1 MALIRSVTR
10 APPLPAGVTRFTFF
24 TRARETHAKK
34 KNKNTHSEHTH
45 TKLFRTKKNGRSLFL
60 FVFRVFAFNILHVRY
75 IINSTCILIRI
86 DIEKH
91 RRYHRYFLFVFI
103 MAEGYQD
110 DAAEFSVEDVEG
122 IVRVAIH
129 HSLNENQYNSKKI
142 NEWSNN
148 IVTSCLKELQALARP
163 FKYIITCV
171 IMQKTGA
178 GLNSSTSMHWDAS
191 KDGLCKVPWQNATM
205 HCIVTVYGLS
215 VNIDDPQDA
224 DM

>member
-1 MALIRSVTR
+1 MA
-10 APPLPAGVTRFTFF
+10 
-24 TRARETHAKK
+24 
-34 KNKNTHSEHTH
+34 
-45 TKLFRTKKNGRSLFL
+45 
-60 FVFRVFAFNILHVRY
+60 
-75 IINSTCILIRI
+75 
-86 DIEKH
+86 D
-91 RRYHRYFLFVFI
+91 
-103 MAEGYQD
+103 YQD
-110 DAAEFSVEDVEG
+110 DAAEFLVEDVEA
-122 IVRVAIH
+122 IVRGAIH
-129 HSLNENQYNSKKI
+129 NSLNEAQYNSKKI

-148 IVTSCLKELQALARP
+148 IVTCCLKELQTLARP

-178 GLNSSTSMHWDAS
+178 GVNSSTSMHWDAS

>member
-1 MALIRSVTR
+1 
-10 APPLPAGVTRFTFF
+10 
-24 TRARETHAKK
+24 
-34 KNKNTHSEHTH
+34 
-45 TKLFRTKKNGRSLFL
+45 
-60 FVFRVFAFNILHVRY
+60 
-75 IINSTCILIRI
+75 
-86 DIEKH
+86 
-91 RRYHRYFLFVFI
+91 

-122 IVRVAIH
+122 IVRGAIH
-129 HSLNENQYNSKKI
+129 NSLNENQYNSKKI

-178 GLNSSTSMHWDAS
+178 GVNSSTSMHWDAS

-215 VNIDDPQDA
+215 GNIDDPQDA
-224 DM
+224 AM